1 MAVISN
7 QADSKLKLVLNAGVD
22 INNKTVLKNKTLA
35 NVKAAVLNED
45 LYNLVVDISGLQD
58 YTLANVVRYDEY
70 ELMEEI

>member
-45 LYNLVVDISGLQD
+45 LYNLGVDISGLQD

-70 ELMEEI
+70 ELMEVI